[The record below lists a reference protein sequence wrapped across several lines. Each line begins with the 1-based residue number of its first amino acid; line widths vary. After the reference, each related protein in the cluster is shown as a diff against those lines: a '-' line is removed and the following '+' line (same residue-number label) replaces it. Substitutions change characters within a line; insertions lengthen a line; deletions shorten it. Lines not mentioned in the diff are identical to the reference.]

1 MPTTLPANTQA
12 LMDDIAVVPIYS
24 FFGGIFAATTYG
36 VAFVLFVVC
45 FRLLLR
51 STKRTKHMRRLLLV
65 YVSFMFSLSTL
76 ALLCGIVLHINTTRQ
91 SFWLFLES
99 AGVIEEYRFVRR
111 LVPEKLLD
119 WSMVVATWAADGFLL
134 WRCCVLYDVAILSWR
149 IALYCLFGILILLL
163 FLSGCF
169 YAIPTDERALN
180 LVVFSSITLSVNV
193 VICGLIVGRLVYHQR
208 YLRGA
213 IGRGYGSPYRRI
225 ISMCVESA
233 SLVVIF
239 DAVAIFLFA
248 SPPIFKRSP
257 NVFVPIVTQ
266 IYVVSA
272 FLIIYKVTRE
282 EPPAGPSSL
291 RTADIE
297 EAMNRL
303 ETSSTDR
310 EDPSARYHHHNAPVI
325 QMQALPIR

>member
-1 MPTTLPANTQA
+1 MSVTLPANTQA
-12 LMDDIAVVPIYS
+12 LMDDIAAVLINS
-24 FFGGIFAATTYG
+24 SLGGIFTAMSYG
-36 VAFVLFVVC
+36 IAFVLFVVC

-51 STKRTKHMRRLLLV
+51 STKRTKHTRIFLLV
-65 YVSFMFSLSTL
+65 YLAFMFSLSTL
-76 ALLCGIVLHINTTRQ
+76 ALLSGLVLHINITRQ
-91 SFWLFLES
+91 SFWLFLEH
-99 AGVIEEYRFVRR
+99 AGVIEEYSFVRHIA
-111 LVPEKLLD
+111 PEKLLD
-119 WSMVVATWAADGFLL
+119 WSMVAATWAADGFLL
-134 WRCCVLYDVAILSWR
+134 WRCCVLYDAARLSWR
-149 IALYCLFGILILLL
+149 IALYCLFGVLILLS
-163 FLSGCF
+163 FLSGSF
-169 YAIPTDERALN
+169 YAIPTGDRALN
-180 LVVFSSITLSVNV
+180 LVVFASITLSVNV

-208 YLRGA
+208 YLRSA

-248 SPPIFKRSP
+248 SPPLFKRSP
-257 NVFVPIVTQ
+257 NVFVPIVAQ
-266 IYVVSA
+266 IYVISA

-282 EPPAGPSSL
+282 EPLPPGPLDL

-310 EDPSARYHHHNAPVI
+310 EEASIRHHPSVI
-325 QMQALPIR
+325 QMQSLPAR